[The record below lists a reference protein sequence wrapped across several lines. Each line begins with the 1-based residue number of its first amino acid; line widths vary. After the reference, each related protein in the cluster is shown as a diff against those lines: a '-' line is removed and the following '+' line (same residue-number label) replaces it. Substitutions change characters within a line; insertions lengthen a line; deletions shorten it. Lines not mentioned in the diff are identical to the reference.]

1 MAKDPLDRSSAAT
14 LLQHPFVAS
23 LTTPDEGTVPVESMI
38 SEIQSIGPA
47 LLHYRELEKLWNS
60 DCFLD
65 FTHVEHY
72 SRHPKTVP
80 PLSVIVDGNGTWEEI
95 TKG

>member
-60 DCFLD
+60 DSFRPAILNVRDWSCWQP
-65 FTHVEHY
+65 
-72 SRHPKTVP
+72 R
-80 PLSVIVDGNGTWEEI
+80 
-95 TKG
+95 

>member
-47 LLHYRELEKLWNS
+47 LLHY
-60 DCFLD
+60 
-65 FTHVEHY
+65 
-72 SRHPKTVP
+72 
-80 PLSVIVDGNGTWEEI
+80 
-95 TKG
+95 

>member
-60 DCFLD
+60 DSSLD
-65 FTHVEHY
+65 QLYLMFVTGPVGNHGRLLVNEHELFN
-72 SRHPKTVP
+72 PFVF
-80 PLSVIVDGNGTWEEI
+80 
-95 TKG
+95 